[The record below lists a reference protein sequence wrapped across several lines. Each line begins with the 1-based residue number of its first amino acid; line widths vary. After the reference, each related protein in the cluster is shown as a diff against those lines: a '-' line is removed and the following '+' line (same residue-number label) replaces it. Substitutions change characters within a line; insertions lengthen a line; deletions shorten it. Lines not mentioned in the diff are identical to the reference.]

1 MGLPKIGPRV
11 MSTTTLRP
19 KPQRKRLLKSKPR
32 VKGRENTVVVT
43 GTPLPIQLWT
53 PLLLKKPRR
62 RGLRG
67 RRKRRKRRRQRRKQ
81 RRPPLLQQAMLQ
93 WRLMLMGERNQ
104 ERRKRRR
111 KRKKSRIQIKIH
123 PCLFFPVHPT
133 SPDTVTIKSQ

>member
-1 MGLPKIGPRV
+1 MG
-11 MSTTTLRP
+11 TLRP
-19 KPQRKRLLKSKPR
+19 KPQRKRLLKSKTR
-32 VKGRENTVVVT
+32 GKGRENTVVVT

-67 RRKRRKRRRQRRKQ
+67 RRKRRKRRRQRRT
-81 RRPPLLQQAMLQ
+81 PLLQQAMLQ

-111 KRKKSRIQIKIH
+111 KRKGKKSRIQFKIH
-123 PCLFFPVHPT
+123 PCLFFPVYPT
-133 SPDTVTIKSQ
+133 SPDTVTIKSQG